1 MADLHPHVSVLT
13 IRHIDQVL
21 AINNAN
27 VPAVSELTA
36 HEFEFDLRHS
46 LHALMIADESGDELR
61 AFCITFGPGAPYQ
74 SSNYKW
80 FSDRYETFVYLD
92 RIAVSSQHQNKGY
105 GAALYGALEQLMI
118 SDGINSLLACEVNL
132 QPPNPGSLRFHHR
145 LGFSEVGQHESKPGL
160 IVSMLTKRVDLK

>member
-1 MADLHPHVSVLT
+1 MTNSHPQVSVLT
-13 IRHIDQVL
+13 IRHLDQVL

-36 HEFEFDLRHS
+36 HEFEFDLEHS
-46 LHALMIADESGDELR
+46 LYALMITDESGDELR
-61 AFCITFGPGAPYQ
+61 AFCVTFAPGAPYQ

-80 FSDRYETFVYLD
+80 FSDRYEGFVYLD

-105 GAALYGALEQLMI
+105 GVAIYRALEQLMI
-118 SDGINSLLACEVNL
+118 RDGVTPVLTCEVNL

-145 LGFSEVGQHESKPGL
+145 LGFSEVGRHESKPGI
-160 IVSMLTKRVDLK
+160 IVSMLAKSIY